1 MTTKKGNTSKDEA
14 LEGVSPEIAAQYND
28 PIEGVLT
35 EEVPGFNQLA
45 GEKVVSGPNNTWI
58 VLGRDRPG
66 SPFSGYS
73 GKMHTQCGTI
83 DMVVGRMS
91 SKAKSKNKKGEP
103 LYADPNFIS
112 DAARIYIS
120 QKTDIDKNLQLVPG
134 GVGNGDV
141 KSAIGIKADQ
151 IRIVAREGIKLV
163 TRTDDENS
171 QGGPIKSTL
180 GIDIIAGNE
189 EHSLQPMVKG
199 ENLKQALERL
209 VHHVDK
215 LNGIVMGLVTSQMQF
230 NAAVTA
236 HTHISPFGGAPTTP
250 SPTVISA
257 GMQVM
262 VSQMKDTTRS
272 LLTHKANLQI
282 YKAKYLTPVADCWIL
297 SRHNKAN

>member
-1 MTTKKGNTSKDEA
+1 MEAKKDVELDTDDVQEQAIAVEEAPKEDVKPEIGDVDLGYSDPIKEKTEAKIVKETTQPETNNNEDNLEDYS
-14 LEGVSPEIAAQYND
+14 EGV
-28 PIEGVLT
+28 
-35 EEVPGFNQLA
+35 
-45 GEKVVSGPNNTWI
+45 
-58 VLGRDRPG
+58 
-66 SPFSGYS
+66 
-73 GKMHTQCGTI
+73 
-83 DMVVGRMS
+83 
-91 SKAKSKNKKGEP
+91 KK
-103 LYADPNFIS
+103 
-112 DAARIYIS
+112 R
-120 QKTDIDKNLQLVPG
+120 IDKLTRRMREAERGQKAALDYAKGLQSKYTEA
-134 GVGNGDV
+134 NKQAHKYDKDFV
-141 KSAIGIKADQ
+141 KEFE
-151 IRIVAREGIKLV
+151 ARVDSERN
-163 TRTDDENS
+163 T
-171 QGGPIKSTL
+171 
-180 GIDIIAGNE
+180 
-189 EHSLQPMVKG
+189 VKQ
-199 ENLKQALERL
+199 NLKQAIERL